1 MPFLGTVAMDEK
13 VKFVVTCLGD
23 EETMTALC
31 LRFGVS
37 RNTGYK

>member
-1 MPFLGTVAMDEK
+1 MAFLGTIAMDEK
-13 VKFVVTCLGD
+13 VKFVAACLGD